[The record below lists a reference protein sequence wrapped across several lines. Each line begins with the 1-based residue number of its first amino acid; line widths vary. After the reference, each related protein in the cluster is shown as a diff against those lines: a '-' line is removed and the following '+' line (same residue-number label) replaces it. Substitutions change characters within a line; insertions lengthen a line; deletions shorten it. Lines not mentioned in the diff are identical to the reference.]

1 MEDLEH
7 LELTFNQDHIFLP
20 FYAVT
25 SRNSSNLFLAWKR
38 NLKCKHRFLVVNSN
52 LL

>member
-25 SRNSSNLFLAWKR
+25 SRNSRNLFWLGKEI
-38 NLKCKHRFLVVNSN
+38 LSVSTDFL
-52 LL
+52 